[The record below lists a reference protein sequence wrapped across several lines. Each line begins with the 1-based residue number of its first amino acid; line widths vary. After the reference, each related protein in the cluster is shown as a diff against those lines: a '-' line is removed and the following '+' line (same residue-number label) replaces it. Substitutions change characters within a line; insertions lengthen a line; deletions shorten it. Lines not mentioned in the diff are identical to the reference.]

1 MSTPAQDLS
10 SPFHFD
16 NTFAQLPEP
25 FFVAHQPTAMP
36 HPQMIRFNR
45 SLADELGLDAAQ
57 LDSSHGA
64 EIFAGSRIPHDAQ
77 PLSMVYAGHQ
87 FGGYAPR
94 LGDGR
99 AVLLGEVVDTHGV
112 RRDIQLKGAGRTPF
126 SRGGDGRAVLGP
138 VLREYILSESMHAL
152 GIPTSRALAATLTGE
167 TVMRERPFPG
177 AIFTRVARSHVRI
190 GTFQYFAAQN
200 DTKSVRALADYVLQR
215 HYREA
220 LDAEHPYDALFSAVL
235 DAHAK
240 LVAKW
245 MHVGFIHGVMNTDN
259 MQIAGET
266 IDYGPCAFM
275 DSYDPGTVY
284 SSIDRMGRYA
294 YSNQPGAAY
303 WNLAW
308 LVRSLLPC
316 MDDNPDAAAARAQAI
331 CDEFP
336 GRYQTAWLSGMRA
349 KLGLT
354 TADEQD
360 ETLVNELLDCMHK
373 QNADFTLTFRALSVL
388 SAQTSQDNEH
398 DSAVRTLF
406 ADPGAFDAWATDWRA
421 RLARENSDDN
431 ARQTAMRAVNPAFIP
446 RNHRVE
452 EAIQAGL
459 AGDFSVFET
468 LVDVLATP
476 YAEQPDFMDLA
487 QPPQSHEVVQQT
499 FCGT

>member
-1 MSTPAQDLS
+1 MSTPAHDLS
-10 SPFHFD
+10 SPFRFD
-16 NTFAQLPEP
+16 NSFARLPDP
-25 FFVAHQPTAMP
+25 FFVAHQPTVMP

-45 SLADELGLDAAQ
+45 SLSDELGLDTAQ
-57 LDSSHGA
+57 LDSPQGV
-64 EIFAGSRIPHDAQ
+64 EIFAGSRIPNGAL
-77 PLSMVYAGHQ
+77 PLSMAYAGHQ

-99 AVLLGEVVDTHGV
+99 AVLLGEVIDTQGV

-167 TVMRERPFPG
+167 TVMRERAFPG

-200 DTKSVRALADYVLQR
+200 DTPSVQALADYVLQR
-215 HYREA
+215 HYPA
-220 LDAEHPYDALFSAVL
+220 AMNDEHPYDALFSAVL
-235 DAHAK
+235 KAQAQ
-240 LVAKW
+240 LIAKW

-294 YSNQPGAAY
+294 YSNQPGATY

-308 LVRSLLPC
+308 LVRALLPC
-316 MDDNPDAAAARAQAI
+316 MDKNPEIAAQRAQAI

-336 GRYQTAWLSGMRA
+336 QRYQTAWLAGMRA
-349 KLGLT
+349 KLGLIT
-354 TADEQD
+354 VDDHD
-360 ETLVNELLDCMHK
+360 ETLANELLDCMHK
-373 QNADFTLTFRALSVL
+373 QSADFTLTFRGLSSL
-388 SAQTSQDNEH
+388 SSEKPQNNAHEAT
-398 DSAVRTLF
+398 VRGLF
-406 ADPGAFDAWATDWRA
+406 NDPATFDAWVIDWRA
-421 RLARENSDDN
+421 RLARENSADA

-468 LVDVLATP
+468 LLDVLATP
-476 YAEQPDFMDLA
+476 FEDKPGFEDFA
-487 QPPQSHEVVQQT
+487 KPPQTHEVVQQT